1 MKFTE
6 AKIKFLNWLEIIKA
20 KSPKTVEQYNRHLEK
35 FEIYMKSWDFEVES
49 IDLDLAEWFRTFVHR
64 NWKIVSIKTAN
75 AYMITLRSFLKY
87 LEKTGIKS
95 LSPTSI
101 DLVKQEQRQ
110 VEFLNDEELYKLF
123 RAPDTETLTW
133 KRDLAIMTC
142 IYSTWLRISELTA
155 LNINDINLDKKE
167 FVVRWK
173 WKKLRIVYL
182 NKDAVNKIKKYIE
195 ARTDTYAPLFIRHN
209 FDVKNFKNLKDDDVR
224 LSRFFITTMIK
235 EMAVKAYI
243 LKNISAHTLRHSFAT
258 TLLNNW
264 ADLRSIQ
271 ELLGHSSI
279 TTTQVY
285 THVTNPKLKE
295 IHNKF
300 MK

>member
-182 NKDAVNKIKKYIE
+182 NKDAANKIKKYIE

-243 LKNISAHTLRHSFAT
+243 LKDISAHTLRHSFAT